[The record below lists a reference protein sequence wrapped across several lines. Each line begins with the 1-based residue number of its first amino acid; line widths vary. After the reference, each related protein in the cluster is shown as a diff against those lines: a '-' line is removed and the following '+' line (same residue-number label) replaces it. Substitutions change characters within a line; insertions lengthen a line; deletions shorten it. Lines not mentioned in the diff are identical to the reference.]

1 MQRKGVRMA
10 AEEGQ
15 QTPFDWGILFSMIA
29 CVCLGAGLFLFIRNN
44 DLLAN
49 GAQNLRHPEAL
60 IMLAVLGIPFV
71 LMLLHLI
78 RTLLPWRTSRA
89 VQRPAK

>member
-1 MQRKGVRMA
+1 MA

-15 QTPFDWGILFSMIA
+15 QTPFDWGIVFSIVACLF
-29 CVCLGAGLFLFIRNN
+29 LGTALFLFINNN

-49 GAQNLRHPEAL
+49 GAEKLRHPEAFV
-60 IMLAVLGIPFV
+60 MLGVLGIPFV

-78 RTLLPWRTSRA
+78 RTLLPSRSSRSA
-89 VQRPAK
+89 PPPSQ

>member
-1 MQRKGVRMA
+1 MV

-15 QTPFDWGILFSMIA
+15 QTSFDWGIVFSIVACLF
-29 CVCLGAGLFLFIRNN
+29 LGTALFLFIDNN

-49 GAQNLRHPEAL
+49 GAEKLRHPEAF
-60 IMLAVLGIPFV
+60 IMLGVLGIPFV

-78 RTLLPWRTSRA
+78 RTLLPSRTSRSG
-89 VQRPAK
+89 QPPSQ

>member
-1 MQRKGVRMA
+1 MA

-15 QTPFDWGILFSMIA
+15 QTPFDWGIVFSIVA
-29 CVCLGAGLFLFIRNN
+29 CICLGAGLFLFIRNN
-44 DLLAN
+44 ALFAN
-49 GAQNLRHPEAL
+49 GAQNLRHPEAF

-78 RTLLPWRTSRA
+78 RTLLPSHASRS
-89 VQRPAK
+89 VQPPT

>member
-1 MQRKGVRMA
+1 MA

-15 QTPFDWGILFSMIA
+15 QAPFDWGIVFSIVA
-29 CVCLGAGLFLFIRNN
+29 CIFLGAALFLFIDNN

-49 GAQNLRHPEAL
+49 GAQKLRHPEAF
-60 IMLAVLGIPFV
+60 IMLGVLGIPFV

-78 RTLLPWRTSRA
+78 RNLLPPRA
-89 VQRPAK
+89 RRAMKPPPQ

>member
-1 MQRKGVRMA
+1 MA
-10 AEEGQ
+10 VEERQ
-15 QTPFDWGILFSMIA
+15 QTPFDWGTAFSMVA
-29 CVCLGAGLFLFIRNN
+29 CACLGVGLFLFIRNN
-44 DLLAN
+44 NLLAN
-49 GAQNLRHPEAL
+49 GAQNLRHPEAF

-78 RTLLPWRTSRA
+78 RTLLPWRTSRS